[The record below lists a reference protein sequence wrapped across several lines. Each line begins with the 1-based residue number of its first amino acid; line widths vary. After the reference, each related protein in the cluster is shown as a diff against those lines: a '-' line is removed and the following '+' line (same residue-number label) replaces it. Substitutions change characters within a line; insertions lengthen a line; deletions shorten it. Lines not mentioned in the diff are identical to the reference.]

1 MTAGQRET
9 IRQQAGA
16 RCEYCRLPE
25 SALAPGDFHLEHI
38 VARQHG
44 GNDESDNLAR
54 SCMFCNLYKEPNLT
68 SMDPDSGRLT
78 PLFHPRRER
87 WAEHFQ
93 FESRQITGL
102 TAQGRTTVWLL
113 RMNSTVLV
121 QLRELLM
128 REGQW

>member
-25 SALAPGDFHLEHI
+25 FALAPGDFHLEHI

-44 GNDESDNLAR
+44 GNDESDNLAW
-54 SCMFCNLYKEPNLT
+54 SCMFCNLYKGPNLA
-68 SMDPDSGRLT
+68 SVDPDSGRLT

-93 FESRQITGL
+93 FESTQITGL

-121 QLRELLM
+121 HLRKLLM

>member
-9 IRQQAGA
+9 IRQQASG

-44 GNDESDNLAR
+44 GNDEPGNLAWA
-54 SCMFCNLYKEPNLT
+54 CMFCNLYKGPNLA
-68 SMDPDSGRLT
+68 SVDPDSGRLT
-78 PLFHPRRER
+78 PLFHPRCQR

-93 FESRQITGL
+93 FEGSQIRGL
-102 TAQGRTTVWLL
+102 TAEGRTTVWLL
-113 RMNSTVLV
+113 RMNSAVLV
-121 QLRELLM
+121 QLRGHLH